1 MRGEEDGR
9 GKRLEVPREGTAA
22 VPSDA
27 GVGDSIRM
35 SGKQAE
41 CSACRQ
47 GSNLKH
53 AIAAC

>member
-9 GKRLEVPREGTAA
+9 GKRLEVPREGSAA
-22 VPSDA
+22 VPSDL